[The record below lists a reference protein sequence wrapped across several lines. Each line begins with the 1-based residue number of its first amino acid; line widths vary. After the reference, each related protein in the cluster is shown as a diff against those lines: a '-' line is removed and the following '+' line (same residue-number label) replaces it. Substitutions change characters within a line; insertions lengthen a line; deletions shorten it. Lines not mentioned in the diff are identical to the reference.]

1 MNTANYIFGDSPYT
15 IPSLKKIPVTYLFGD
30 QDGYIRVKNSSDIQ
44 REIELDFMNSGRELQ
59 GLPPYSDDDDY
70 MNHIDNEMSW
80 S

>member
-1 MNTANYIFGDSPYT
+1 MNTLHQIM
-15 IPSLKKIPVTYLFGD
+15 PSIYPLGKPARKIHVQYLFGD